1 MIRLFPAI
9 EPRPQK
15 TLKGTGIKKK
25 PEIESHYIYMQSVW
39 DNANGNAIILWSQRN
54 EVSCRRPGRVGVIP
68 AIPCPV
74 VAALML
80 SSPVLSCPCSRFDTN
95 PIHSVTCRVTPIAS
109 RTAPPRLK
117 PSGAFIEQQL
127 EQFTDSCESERC
139 LALRCSLLGRLN
151 AHAVI
156 TDCIRQPPALATFAP
171 SPAASEVVS
180 EGVSKGVSKGVAPPV
195 WRQRRPRSKSCDE
208 LKQKLAL
215 ARCSLF
221 GRLNAQADLSVLT
234 AAIRPPPAAAAVCS
248 APPPSAADVAMADV
262 VKEVAVSL
270 GGCDSPVRTRPR
282 VEVPWAPIAKSRHIS
297 RTISRTIR
305 PRCKFGKLG
314 LNLDKPV
321 QHELFKKRLAEH
333 GAHSNLESASPVS
346 LRIGA

>member
-1 MIRLFPAI
+1 
-9 EPRPQK
+9 
-15 TLKGTGIKKK
+15 
-25 PEIESHYIYMQSVW
+25 MQWQCNHFMVSTKRRVLSASW
-39 DNANGNAIILWSQRN
+39 
-54 EVSCRRPGRVGVIP
+54 SCRRH
-68 AIPCPV
+68 
-74 VAALML
+74 
-80 SSPVLSCPCSRFDTN
+80 SSDPLSCRRGLDAVESGSQLPVQ
-95 PIHSVTCRVTPIAS
+95 PIRHEPDPQRHAS
-109 RTAPPRLK
+109 RHPDRLPDCSAAPQAQRRLHRTAARTVHRL
-117 PSGAFIEQQL
+117 
-127 EQFTDSCESERC
+127 CESERC

-180 EGVSKGVSKGVAPPV
+180 QGVSKGVSKGVAPPV

-321 QHELFKKRLAEH
+321 QHELLKKRLAEH
-333 GAHSNLESASPVS
+333 GAHSHLESASPVS

>member
-1 MIRLFPAI
+1 
-9 EPRPQK
+9 
-15 TLKGTGIKKK
+15 
-25 PEIESHYIYMQSVW
+25 
-39 DNANGNAIILWSQRN
+39 
-54 EVSCRRPGRVGVIP
+54 
-68 AIPCPV
+68 
-74 VAALML
+74 ML

-321 QHELFKKRLAEH
+321 QHELLKKRLAEH
-333 GAHSNLESASPVS
+333 GAHSHLESASPVS